1 MQRQTE
7 ICLSKFV
14 TVICLFAFLLILML
28 VNCMYVQNG
37 GLIAVISRRSVTVP
51 FINECTCVG
60 KNLK

>member
-1 MQRQTE
+1 
-7 ICLSKFV
+7 
-14 TVICLFAFLLILML
+14 
-28 VNCMYVQNG
+28 MYVQNG